1 MTDFATLGLNILGT
15 VIAMAFLLWLLGVFI
30 NLMEAVR
37 ELFVKW
43 GWVDD

>member
-1 MTDFATLGLNILGT
+1 MTDFATLGINILGA
-15 VIAMAFLLWLLGVFI
+15 VIATVFLLCLLGVFI